1 MSKIRKKD
9 TGTPIERYKKSFYH
23 AVDGIIYAIEQE
35 WNLVLIMAFI
45 LLILVLCFLFPV
57 TTPELLAIVISSGML
72 LGSEMLNTSIEA
84 LTDLVTTENNKL
96 AKIAKDTVSSTVL
109 IFTVMFITV
118 LGIIF
123 IPKIIALF

>member
-1 MSKIRKKD
+1 MSKTRKKD

>member
-1 MSKIRKKD
+1 MSKTRKKD

-35 WNLVLIMAFI
+35 LNLVLIMAFI